1 MDCSIADLEKK
12 DVPFLDA
19 IKPDTW
25 SSIEAIH
32 DYYLGTGSAK
42 CVKAI
47 SPSNGIMGIG
57 TGLVFGTTG
66 WLAHIIVDG
75 KFQNRGIGT
84 GLVENRVTMLRGQY
98 GCKSITLTATDQ
110 GYPLYKK
117 IGFREQSKYIVLT
130 RNETTATGETDTEN
144 ICGIGKNH
152 VGEVLHIDQLVS
164 GENRSEFLLPTLQTG
179 LVYVKNNIVYG
190 FYVPGFGDG
199 GVYALT
205 EEAGIAL
212 LHERIRDDKPI
223 FIPEENETGY
233 QFLLSAG
240 YTEVKRIHRMLLGEE
255 YMRKPEL
262 CFARI
267 GGFAG

>member
-1 MDCSIADLEKK
+1 MDYSIADLEKK

-32 DYYLGTGSAK
+32 DYYLGTTSAK
-42 CVKAI
+42 CAKALA
-47 SPSNGIMGIG
+47 PSGEILGIG
-57 TGLVFGTTG
+57 TGLVFGKTG

-75 KFQNRGIGT
+75 KFQNRGVGT
-84 GLVENRVTMLRGQY
+84 GLVENRIQLLRERY
-98 GCKSITLTATDQ
+98 GCTSITLTATDQ
-110 GYPLYKK
+110 GYPVYKK
-117 IGFREQSKYIVLT
+117 LGFREQSKYIVLIK
-130 RNETTATGETDTEN
+130 NVNAATGKTDTDSV
-144 ICGIGKNH
+144 CSIGKNH
-152 VGEVLHIDQLVS
+152 IEEMLYIDQLVS
-164 GENRSEFLLPTLQTG
+164 GENRREFLLPILHTG

-190 FYVPGFGDG
+190 FHVPGFGDG

-212 LHERIRDDKPI
+212 LKERIRDNNPI
-223 FIPEENETGY
+223 FIPEENKTGY

-255 YMRKPEL
+255 YLRKPEL
-262 CFARI
+262 CYSRI